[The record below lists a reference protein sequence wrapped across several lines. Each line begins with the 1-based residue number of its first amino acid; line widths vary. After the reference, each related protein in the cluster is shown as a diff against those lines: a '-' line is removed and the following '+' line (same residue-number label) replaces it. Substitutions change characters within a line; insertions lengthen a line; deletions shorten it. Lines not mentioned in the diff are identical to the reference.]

1 MTTGE
6 KWNIKLF
13 TVYPLIVTLLKSL
26 IKMKYSSKG
35 QLLLASAAESL
46 EKTRSSIIL
55 LYITGKTAI
64 FLPIIFVGPLLL
76 QVLFFPAL

>member
-1 MTTGE
+1 
-6 KWNIKLF
+6 
-13 TVYPLIVTLLKSL
+13 
-26 IKMKYSSKG
+26 MKYSSKG

-76 QVLFFPAL
+76 QFCFFQPCKKFISWKNQVIPIGIKVK

>member
-1 MTTGE
+1 
-6 KWNIKLF
+6 
-13 TVYPLIVTLLKSL
+13 
-26 IKMKYSSKG
+26 MKYSSKG